1 MSGPSGNTAEVL
13 DRIRKRRADGDSA
26 AAHQLLD
33 DHEAAIRADGASDD
47 DPRFAPGC
55 VERAKVYKLEFRF
68 DEAYASSERAE
79 ALARRG
85 DDPAVLADALALFA
99 TAARRRGDLI
109 QASALAEEAQDL
121 FDDLGDDEGV
131 ARSTW
136 ARATV
141 ARQRGELATAVALYE
156 GTQKIY
162 ERIGDRDGLASCL
175 YGLGRIQQLSKND
188 SEAKAMLER
197 ARDIFDELGN
207 QRALAN
213 TFNVLAE
220 SARFRGDLD
229 EAETGYR
236 RALSLHEAIG
246 SSDALIS
253 RVNLGLVLLSRSEY
267 AQARGQF
274 EDVFAALA
282 ESDGSWLDAAV
293 HVAIL
298 PCCAEA
304 GDWDAWDRHVA
315 KATELLAESG
325 AVDPDIAFPAEMA
338 AKMAHLAGETERAE
352 RAAAISLAQRKRLG
366 A

>member
-1 MSGPSGNTAEVL
+1 
-13 DRIRKRRADGDSA
+13 
-26 AAHQLLD
+26 
-33 DHEAAIRADGASDD
+33 
-47 DPRFAPGC
+47 
-55 VERAKVYKLEFRF
+55 
-68 DEAYASSERAE
+68 
-79 ALARRG
+79 
-85 DDPAVLADALALFA
+85 
-99 TAARRRGDLI
+99 
-109 QASALAEEAQDL
+109 
-121 FDDLGDDEGV
+121 
-131 ARSTW
+131 
-136 ARATV
+136 
-141 ARQRGELATAVALYE
+141 VALYE

-352 RAAAISLAQRKRLG
+352 RAAAIGLAQRKRLG
-366 A
+366 T